1 MPNKLNS
8 ISMKKSLSLVLCTAT
23 AAAATL
29 AMTSCKPSQPAA
41 STPAAAPSAT
51 PAATAASTAPAA
63 PAATATPADAS
74 ASASPLGLKDPVA
87 VVNGEPVSLKE
98 LQEAFDTAVKSSGIN
113 TADLTDAQKIEGYRQ
128 LLDELIVDKLIAKQA
143 ATVEVSQ
150 ADIDAEVAK
159 IKKQFPTE
167 EDFNKQLAQ
176 VGQSP
181 EKVNETIKKML
192 QQQRWV
198 ESQVANKIVVSPE
211 DAQKF
216 YNDNKQEFQ
225 EGASVKASHVLIRV
239 DENAPEDVVKAK
251 QAEAAKVAALASKK
265 GADFAALA
273 KQYSEEPGAKESGG
287 DLGFFTKDRMV
298 PEFAEAAFSQKVG
311 QVSQPVRTQ
320 FGWHVIK
327 VTDTKPAHQLS
338 FDEVKDELVNYL
350 KRNKQREAI
359 QNLIKELRDGAKVEN
374 NLPEPPPAPAAPAD
388 AATAPTVDPA
398 KAPGGIN
405 P

>member
-1 MPNKLNS
+1 
-8 ISMKKSLSLVLCTAT
+8 
-23 AAAATL
+23 
-29 AMTSCKPSQPAA
+29 
-41 STPAAAPSAT
+41 
-51 PAATAASTAPAA
+51 
-63 PAATATPADAS
+63 
-74 ASASPLGLKDPVA
+74 
-87 VVNGEPVSLKE
+87 
-98 LQEAFDTAVKSSGIN
+98 
-113 TADLTDAQKIEGYRQ
+113 
-128 LLDELIVDKLIAKQA
+128 
-143 ATVEVSQ
+143 
-150 ADIDAEVAK
+150 
-159 IKKQFPTE
+159 
-167 EDFNKQLAQ
+167 
-176 VGQSP
+176 
-181 EKVNETIKKML
+181 ML

-198 ESQVANKIVVSPE
+198 ESQVANKIVVAPE

-239 DENAPEDVVKAK
+239 EENAPEDVVKAK
-251 QAEAAKVAALASKK
+251 QAEAAKVAALATKK

-359 QNLIKELRDGAKVEN
+359 QNLIKELRDSAKVEN

-388 AATAPTVDPA
+388 AATAPTVDPV
-398 KAPGGIN
+398 KAPGGTN

>member
-1 MPNKLNS
+1 
-8 ISMKKSLSLVLCTAT
+8 MKKSLSLVLCTAT

-41 STPAAAPSAT
+41 SEPTAAPSAT
-51 PAATAASTAPAA
+51 PAATAASPAPAA
-63 PAATATPADAS
+63 SADAS
-74 ASASPLGLKDPVA
+74 APASPLGLKDPVA
-87 VVNGEPVSLKE
+87 IVNGEPISLKE
-98 LQEAFDTAVKSSGIN
+98 LQDAFDTAVKSSGID
-113 TADLTDAQKIEGYRQ
+113 AASLSDAQKIEGYHQ

-143 ATVEVSQ
+143 ASVEVTQ
-150 ADIDAEVAK
+150 ADVDAEVAK

-181 EKVNETIKKML
+181 EKVAETIKKML

-198 ESQVANKIVVSPE
+198 ESQVADKVTVNPE

-216 YNDNKQEFQ
+216 YNDNKQEFK
-225 EGASVKASHVLIRV
+225 EDASVKASHILIRV
-239 DENAPEDVVKAK
+239 DENAPEDVVKQK
-251 QAEAAKVAALASKK
+251 QAEAAKIAALASKK

-311 QVSQPVRTQ
+311 QVSQPVHTQ

-327 VTDTKPAHQLS
+327 VTDTKEARVLP
-338 FDEVKDELVNYL
+338 FDEVKNDLTNYL
-350 KRNKQREAI
+350 KRNKQREAV
-359 QNLIKELRDGAKVEN
+359 QNLIKELRDSAKVEN
-374 NLPEPPPAPAAPAD
+374 NLPPAPAPETSVAPVAPID

>member
-1 MPNKLNS
+1 
-8 ISMKKSLSLVLCTAT
+8 MKKSLSFVLCSAT

-41 STPAAAPSAT
+41 SLPSAAPSAS
-51 PAATAASTAPAA
+51 PAAAASTPAPAA
-63 PAATATPADAS
+63 SAASATPADAS
-74 ASASPLGLKDPVA
+74 APASPLGLKDPVA
-87 VVNGEPVSLKE
+87 VVNGDPISLKE

-113 TADLTDAQKIEGYRQ
+113 AADLSDAQKIEGYHQ

-143 ATVEVSQ
+143 AAVEVSQ
-150 ADIDAEVAK
+150 ADIDAELAK

-181 EKVNETIKKML
+181 DKVADTIKKML

-198 ESQVANKIVVSPE
+198 ESQVADKVAVTPE

-216 YNDNKQEFQ
+216 YNDNKPEFQ
-225 EGASVKASHVLIRV
+225 EGASVKASHILIRV
-239 DENAPEDVVKAK
+239 DENAPEDVVKQK
-251 QAEAAKVAALASKK
+251 QAEAAKIAAQASKK

-327 VTDTKPAHQLS
+327 VTETKEAHQIPY
-338 FDEVKDELVNYL
+338 DEVKAKLIGFL
-350 KRNKQREAI
+350 KQSKQRDAV

-374 NLPEPPPAPAAPAD
+374 NLPPAPEAPAAPAD
-388 AATAPTVDPA
+388 AVTVPTVDPA

>member
-1 MPNKLNS
+1 
-8 ISMKKSLSLVLCTAT
+8 MKKSLSLVLCSAT

-41 STPAAAPSAT
+41 SEPAAAPSAT
-51 PAATAASTAPAA
+51 PVAAAASPAPAA
-63 PAATATPADAS
+63 SATPADAS
-74 ASASPLGLKDPVA
+74 APVSPLGLKDPVA
-87 VVNGEPVSLKE
+87 VVNGEPISLKE
-98 LQEAFDTAVKSSGIN
+98 LQEAFETAVKSSGVD
-113 TADLTDAQKIEGYRQ
+113 AASLTDAQKIEGYHQ

-143 ATVEVSQ
+143 ASVEISQ
-150 ADIDAEVAK
+150 ADVDAEVAK

-198 ESQVANKIVVSPE
+198 ESQVADKVAVTPE

-216 YNDNKQEFQ
+216 YNDNKQEFK
-225 EGASVKASHVLIRV
+225 EDASVRASHILIRV
-239 DENAPEDVVKAK
+239 DENAPEDVVKQK

-273 KQYSEEPGAKESGG
+273 KQYSEEPGAKDSGG
-287 DLGFFTKDRMV
+287 DLDFFTKDRMV

-327 VTDTKPAHQLS
+327 VTDTKPARVLS
-338 FDEVKDELVNYL
+338 FDEVKGDLTNYL
-350 KRNKQREAI
+350 KRNKQREAV
-359 QNLIKELRDGAKVEN
+359 QNLIKGLRDGAKVEN
-374 NLPEPPPAPAAPAD
+374 NLPPAPEAPAAPAD
-388 AATAPTVDPA
+388 AVTVPTVDPA